1 MEMSL
6 WYPELENH
14 KKMHE
19 EFKATLTNMEEE
31 LEEEGATQFL
41 ADSIDTLLVKWLF
54 EHIRTID
61 VTFGKFLKKKGVEIL
76 QED

>member
-1 MEMSL
+1 MAANG
-6 WYPELENH
+6 YPELENH
-14 KKMHE
+14 KTMHE
-19 EFKATLTNMEEE
+19 EFKSTLASLEED
-31 LEEEGATQFL
+31 LEEEGATQLL

-61 VTFGKFLKKKGVEIL
+61 VTFGRFLKEKGVEIL